1 MASSDDQRTPMRSDA
16 RRNRE
21 TLIAA
26 ARAIYAEYGV
36 DASLDEI
43 ARRAGVGNATLYRHF
58 PTRADLLIAVYEDEL
73 AALCAKGESLRTA
86 PSAVDALFIW
96 LEHLAAHIATKRTL
110 AFTAAERRPE
120 RRTALFDRWHGSIR
134 DVTARLLDRAK
145 EAGAVQKDFN
155 LDDLLALTTG
165 AATAADGTA
174 QAHRMIRLICNGL
187 KPHRIGS

>member
-1 MASSDDQRTPMRSDA
+1 MAPRADA
-16 RRNRE
+16 ARNAQS
-21 TLIAA
+21 LLAA
-26 ARAIYAEYGV
+26 AKELVDEYGPEV
-36 DASLDEI
+36 ALDQV

-73 AALCAKGESLRTA
+73 AALCAEGEALRTA
-86 PSAVDALFIW
+86 PSAADALFTW

-134 DVTARLLDRAK
+134 DVTAMLLDRAK
-145 EAGAVQKDFN
+145 EAGAVQRGFD

-174 QAHRMIRLICNGL
+174 QAHRMVRLICNGL